1 MLLSSD
7 DPEVSPLFHALDP
20 KLLPSLL
27 INPVGLTLLISA
39 APLAQ
44 RARSQGHR
52 DPMLCT
58 HEHMLLDIAELNGF
72 KGHDLRHIGNQKLR
86 AMCDQI
92 HFADMDNLIANGWCV
107 THEHRSPRLATF
119 LLPRYQDSQRIG
131 SIDTYELLAKIHKLQ
146 QNVPVGTRKDL
157 WPIAQ
162 DAVQQFELFTTTR
175 VPAYGSY
182 RAGHQCGNQ
191 DSGHGPYSLHP
202 HPRME
207 CTSGLCSGCHL
218 CPLLLGPHAHG
229 QHVEAAALR
238 SGTRGKPRLANSAQ
252 TSRYRS
258 SRTRGQDG
266 HAARSGLTHERRRP

>member
-86 AMCDQI
+86 AMCAQI
-92 HFADMDNLIANGWCV
+92 HFADFISNGWCV
-107 THEHRSPRLATF
+107 MRTSLPTFGYIPAPKVPGFPAHWIHR
-119 LLPRYQDSQRIG
+119 
-131 SIDTYELLAKIHKLQ
+131 HLQ
-146 QNVPVGTRKDL
+146 AVG
-157 WPIAQ
+157 
-162 DAVQQFELFTTTR
+162 
-175 VPAYGSY
+175 
-182 RAGHQCGNQ
+182 
-191 DSGHGPYSLHP
+191 
-202 HPRME
+202 
-207 CTSGLCSGCHL
+207 
-218 CPLLLGPHAHG
+218 
-229 QHVEAAALR
+229 
-238 SGTRGKPRLANSAQ
+238 
-252 TSRYRS
+252 
-258 SRTRGQDG
+258 
-266 HAARSGLTHERRRP
+266 